1 MTQNLKLKKM
11 RKLILFL
18 FLSCSFTL
26 ISQTNNAYEKVD
38 AKIAQHS
45 SSFDE
50 NAIAELVEFINSN
63 FSNETDK
70 LRAVFTWITGNF
82 DYDVENMFTIRFFSD
97 PQEII
102 DEMLKERK
110 GVCMHFAYLFDEI
123 ANKLGIKTY
132 VITGY
137 TKRNDFSHAWNASFI
152 NSVWYLTDATW
163 GAGFVRRQRFVR
175 RQNNDYF
182 KVIPTD
188 FIRSHK
194 PFDPLWQFLNFPIS
208 AQEFSVGRAEMN
220 RGKPF
225 FNFADTLEVH
235 KNLPRMEQLTSTNR
249 RIKQNG
255 IVNVLIFDYLRENMR
270 KIERQRRNQIAV
282 DSFNSALY
290 LYNDGVQRLNDF
302 ILYRKRQFTPQKTEA
317 EIREMVK
324 SAERSLINSRNE
336 LRKILTTDTN
346 LRNSIRQLK
355 TSIDDEIREINRQN
369 EFIDKYF
376 REFY

>member
-1 MTQNLKLKKM
+1 MK
-11 RKLILFL
+11 KLILFL
-18 FLSCSFTL
+18 FLICSFTL
-26 ISQTNNAYEKVD
+26 ISQTNNAYERAD
-38 AKIAQHS
+38 EKIAQHS
-45 SSFDE
+45 SSFNE
-50 NAIAELVEFINSN
+50 NAIAELVEFINNN

-82 DYDVENMFTIRFFSD
+82 DYDVENMFAVRFFGNS
-97 PQEII
+97 QEVI

-110 GVCMHFAYLFDEI
+110 GVCTHFAYLFSEI
-123 ANKLGIKTY
+123 ANELGIKTY

-137 TKRNDFSHAWNASFI
+137 TKRNDLSHVWNASFI
-152 NSVWYLTDATW
+152 NSAWYLTDATW

-220 RGKPF
+220 RRKPF

-255 IVNVLIFDYLRENMR
+255 IVNVLIFDYLRENTR
-270 KIERQRRNQIAV
+270 KIERHRRSQIAV

-324 SAERSLINSRNE
+324 SAENSFISARNE
-336 LRKILTTDTN
+336 LRKILTADTN